1 MAEAVIAS
9 KESGGEKTNDIE
21 HVLDFET
28 FIKLFTKEGC
38 TNEDKLMQE
47 ILQPICALRNSGG
60 GKLTIWSKENCSTRE
75 TEKCA
80 EIIINAAENALSNTK
95 KTDCIKEKCMNRLLI
110 FSILGSQEVVTMNY
124 NMYIVE
130 NDKVKLVQS
139 TTSAAEVRLLR
150 LHLQERKAESVQIAG
165 NHEQEKIEDQ
175 TRPKKGQ
182 GTKAAGW
189 IHGKNVKDQ
198 ARRKEDPGPRA
209 EGYDNKLSF
218 GLHPSRKDL
227 PLLVTL
233 WQPNNPLKILSNHEE
248 MVQGEKIKIP
258 TTPVTVKFKMLKKR
272 GFYSDQKHRTDGL
285 TPDEYEVVLKH
296 VSAFANHLGGRL
308 YFGVASDGTV
318 DGERL
323 ETNEIIGIRRGVN
336 KKIESMVWPRD
347 VNVERLWE
355 ICFLPVKLQKDIHP
369 RYVIKIS
376 VDRCPGGLFVKD
388 PESYHVVKNR
398 VVKLPF
404 SNWIARLER
413 STVETSDEAAS
424 GDYGG
429 KMNINLGLGEFYAD

>member
-75 TEKCA
+75 SEKCA
-80 EIIINAAENALSNTK
+80 EIIINAAEDYLSNTK

-110 FSILGSQEVVTMNY
+110 FSIRGSQEVVTMNY

-130 NDKVKLVQS
+130 NDEVQLVQS
-139 TTSAAEVRLLR
+139 TKSAAEVRLL
-150 LHLQERKAESVQIAG
+150 LQERKGESVPIAG

-175 TRPKKGQ
+175 TKPKEEQ
-182 GTKAAGW
+182 GPKAARW
-189 IHGKNVKDQ
+189 VYGKNVKDQ
-198 ARRKEDPGPRA
+198 ARLKEDPGPRA
-209 EGYDNKLSF
+209 EGYNDKSSL
-218 GLHPSRKDL
+218 GLYSSRKGL
-227 PLLVTL
+227 PLLATSL
-233 WQPNNPLKILSNHEE
+233 QTNNPLILSNHEE

-258 TTPVTVKFKMLKKR
+258 TTPATVKFKVLKKKH
-272 GFYSDQKHRTDGL
+272 DQKHGTDGL
-285 TPDEYEVVLKH
+285 TPDEYEEVLKH
-296 VSAFANHLGGRL
+296 VSAFANHQGGKL

-323 ETNEIIGIRRGVN
+323 ETNEINSIQRRMN

-347 VNVERLWE
+347 VNVERLWK

-369 RYVIKIS
+369 RYVIEIS
-376 VDRCPGGLFVKD
+376 ADLCPGGVFVKD
-388 PESYHVVKNR
+388 PESYHVVRNS
-398 VVKLPF
+398 VVKLPL

-413 STVETSDEAAS
+413 STVETPEEAAS

-429 KMNINLGLGEFYAD
+429 KLNINLGLGEFYAD